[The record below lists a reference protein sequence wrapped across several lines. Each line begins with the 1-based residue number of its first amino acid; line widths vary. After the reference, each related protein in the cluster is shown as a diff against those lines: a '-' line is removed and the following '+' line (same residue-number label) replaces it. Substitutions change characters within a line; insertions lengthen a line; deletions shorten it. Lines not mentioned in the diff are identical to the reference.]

1 MRQRNNLYQMFFAM
15 AVLLF
20 TANDASAQDSLKRV
34 RITYPEATE
43 CCFPIL
49 AAQKWGLFQQNGLR
63 AEVVLMQSRL
73 ANTALV
79 SGDVDYVAGVGP
91 NSVSGTLRG
100 MATRAVWFASNQL
113 GFVLLAKP
121 EYRQV
126 SELRGKKI
134 GLPSLGGTTDVALTI
149 ALQELGEKR
158 KDFTYLALGGDLF
171 TALASGA
178 IDAAVLSSPWIFHA
192 ERKGFRRLLNI
203 GNYVQ
208 MPLGGLTTLVSTL
221 NSRPDDVRR
230 VIRSLQQGQK
240 AMIESPEK
248 SVELISQSL
257 KVERKIAEETFQ
269 LYKETTSTN
278 TGIPTRAGMG
288 RIVEAIQMLGQFT
301 DRKIA
306 FEEIADDRIAKEVAR
321 ELGYKVP

>member
-1 MRQRNNLYQMFFAM
+1 MVVRKFVQIAIALI
-15 AVLLF
+15 LLPALLSIA
-20 TANDASAQDSLKRV
+20 TAQDNLKRV

-49 AAQKWGLFQQNGLR
+49 AAQKWGFFQQNGLR

-100 MATRAVWFASNQL
+100 MASRAVWFASTQL

-121 EYRQV
+121 EIRQV
-126 SELRGKKI
+126 SDLRGKKI

-171 TALASGA
+171 AALASGA
-178 IDAAVLSSPWIFHA
+178 IDGAVLSPPWIFHA
-192 ERKGFRRLLNI
+192 EKKGFRKLVQI

-208 MPLGGLTTLVSTL
+208 MPLGGLTTMLSTMR
-221 NSRPDDVRR
+221 NRPDEAKR
-230 VIRSLQQGQK
+230 VIRSLQQAQK
-240 AMIESPEK
+240 SMIESPEK
-248 SVELISQSL
+248 SIELISHSL
-257 KVERKIAEETFQ
+257 KVDRAIAEETFK
-269 LYKETTSTN
+269 LYRDTTSAN
-278 TGIPTRAGMG
+278 TGVPTRAGMG
-288 RIVEAIQMLGQFT
+288 KIVEAVQMLGQFT

-306 FEEIADDRIAKEVAR
+306 FEEIADDSIAREVAR
-321 ELGYKVP
+321 ELGYKLP

>member
-1 MRQRNNLYQMFFAM
+1 
-15 AVLLF
+15 
-20 TANDASAQDSLKRV
+20 
-34 RITYPEATE
+34 
-43 CCFPIL
+43 
-49 AAQKWGLFQQNGLR
+49 
-63 AEVVLMQSRL
+63 MQSRL

-100 MATRAVWFASNQL
+100 MASRAVWFASTQL
-113 GFVLLAKP
+113 GFVLLVKP

-126 SELRGKKI
+126 SDLRGKKI
-134 GLPSLGGTTDVALTI
+134 GVPSLGGTTDVALTI

-171 TALASGA
+171 AALASGA
-178 IDAAVLSSPWIFHA
+178 VDAAVLSPPWIFHA
-192 ERKGFRRLLNI
+192 EKKGFRKLVQI

-208 MPLGGLTTLVSTL
+208 MPLGGLTTMQSTIR
-221 NSRPDDVRR
+221 NRPDEAKR
-230 VIRSLQQGQK
+230 VIRSLQQAQK
-240 AMIESPEK
+240 TMIESPEK

-257 KVERKIAEETFQ
+257 KVDRAIAEETFK
-269 LYKETTSTN
+269 LYRDTTSTN

-288 RIVEAIQMLGQFT
+288 KIVEAIQMLGQFT

-306 FEEIADDRIAKEVAR
+306 FEEIADDGIAKEVAR
-321 ELGYKVP
+321 ELGYKVQ

>member
-1 MRQRNNLYQMFFAM
+1 MLSRRIVQIAAA
-15 AVLLF
+15 AVEFLLLA
-20 TANDASAQDSLKRV
+20 TLALAQDNLKRV

-100 MATRAVWFASNQL
+100 MASRAVWFASTQL
-113 GFVLLAKP
+113 GFVLLVKP

-126 SELRGKKI
+126 SDLRGKKI
-134 GLPSLGGTTDVALTI
+134 GLPSLGGTTDVALTT

-171 TALASGA
+171 AALASGA
-178 IDAAVLSSPWIFHA
+178 VDAAVLSPPWIFHA
-192 ERKGFRRLLNI
+192 EKKGFRKLVQI

-208 MPLGGLTTLVSTL
+208 MPLGGLTTMVSTIR
-221 NSRPDDVRR
+221 NRPEEAKR
-230 VIRSLQQGQK
+230 VIRSLQQAQK
-240 AMIESPEK
+240 FMIDSPEK

-257 KVERKIAEETFQ
+257 KVDRTIAEETFK
-269 LYKETTSTN
+269 LYRETTSAN
-278 TGIPTRAGMG
+278 TGVPTRAGMG
-288 RIVEAIQMLGQFT
+288 KIVEAIQMLGQFT

-306 FEEIADDRIAKEVAR
+306 FEEIADDGIAREVAR

>member
-1 MRQRNNLYQMFFAM
+1 MAQRNLFQGFFIA

-20 TANDASAQDSLKRV
+20 TANVAWAQDSLKRV

-100 MATRAVWFASNQL
+100 MASRAVWFASTQL
-113 GFVLLAKP
+113 GFVLLVRP

-126 SELRGKKI
+126 SDLRGKKI
-134 GLPSLGGTTDVALTI
+134 GVPSLGGTTDVALTI

-171 TALASGA
+171 AALASGA
-178 IDAAVLSSPWIFHA
+178 IDAAVLSPPWIFYA
-192 ERKGFRRLLNI
+192 EKKGFRKLVQI

-208 MPLGGLTTLVSTL
+208 MPLGGLTTMQSTIR
-221 NSRPDDVRR
+221 NRPDEAKR
-230 VIRSLQQGQK
+230 VIRSLQQAQK
-240 AMIESPEK
+240 SMIESPEK
-248 SVELISQSL
+248 SVELISHSL
-257 KVERKIAEETFQ
+257 KVDRAIAEETFK
-269 LYKETTSTN
+269 LYRETTSAN
-278 TGIPTRAGMG
+278 TGVPTRAGMG

-306 FEEIADDRIAKEVAR
+306 FEEIADDGIAREVAR
-321 ELGYKVP
+321 ELGYKLP

>member
-1 MRQRNNLYQMFFAM
+1 VQIAAA
-15 AVLLF
+15 AVEFLLLA
-20 TANDASAQDSLKRV
+20 TLALAQDNLKRV

-100 MATRAVWFASNQL
+100 MASRAVWFASTQL
-113 GFVLLAKP
+113 GFVLLVKP

-126 SELRGKKI
+126 SDLRGKKI

-171 TALASGA
+171 AALASGA
-178 IDAAVLSSPWIFHA
+178 VDAAVLSPPWIFHA
-192 ERKGFRRLLNI
+192 EKKGFRKLVQI

-208 MPLGGLTTLVSTL
+208 MPLGGLTTMVSTIR
-221 NSRPDDVRR
+221 NRPEEAKR
-230 VIRSLQQGQK
+230 VIRSLQQAQK
-240 AMIESPEK
+240 FMIDSPEK

-257 KVERKIAEETFQ
+257 KVDRTIAEETFK
-269 LYKETTSTN
+269 LYRETTSAN
-278 TGIPTRAGMG
+278 TGVPTRAGMG
-288 RIVEAIQMLGQFT
+288 KIVEAIQMLGQFT

-306 FEEIADDRIAKEVAR
+306 FEEIADDGIAREVAR

>member
-1 MRQRNNLYQMFFAM
+1 M
-15 AVLLF
+15 AERKIFQTLIAALVLFLI
-20 TANDASAQDSLKRV
+20 TKGAPAQDALKRV

-49 AAQKWGLFQQNGLR
+49 AAQRWGLFQQNGLR

-100 MATRAVWFASNQL
+100 MASRAVWFASTQL
-113 GFVLLAKP
+113 GFVLLVKP

-126 SELRGKKI
+126 SDLRGKKI

-171 TALASGA
+171 AALASGA
-178 IDAAVLSSPWIFHA
+178 VDAAVLSPPWIFHA
-192 ERKGFRRLLNI
+192 EKKGFRKLVQI

-208 MPLGGLTTLVSTL
+208 MPLGGLTTMQSTMR
-221 NSRPDDVRR
+221 NRPDEAKR
-230 VIRSLQQGQK
+230 VIRSLQQAQK
-240 AMIESPEK
+240 SMIESPEK
-248 SVELISQSL
+248 SVDLISQSL
-257 KVERKIAEETFQ
+257 KVDRAIAEETFK
-269 LYKETTSTN
+269 LYRETTGAN
-278 TGIPTRAGMG
+278 TGVPTRAGMA

-306 FEEIADDRIAKEVAR
+306 FEEIADDGIAKEVAR
-321 ELGYKVP
+321 ELGYKVQ

>member
-1 MRQRNNLYQMFFAM
+1 MPPRICVRSVIAT
-15 AVLLF
+15 VLLLF
-20 TANDASAQDSLKRV
+20 GATIALAQDNLKRV

-100 MATRAVWFASNQL
+100 MASRAVWFASTQL
-113 GFVLLAKP
+113 GFVLLVKP

-126 SELRGKKI
+126 SDLRGKKI
-134 GLPSLGGTTDVALTI
+134 GVPSLGGTTDVALTI

-171 TALASGA
+171 AALASGA
-178 IDAAVLSSPWIFHA
+178 IDAAVLSPPWIFYA
-192 ERKGFRRLLNI
+192 EKKGFRKLVQI

-208 MPLGGLTTLVSTL
+208 MPLGGLTTMQSTMR
-221 NSRPDDVRR
+221 NRPDEAKR
-230 VIRSLQQGQK
+230 VIRSLQQAQK
-240 AMIESPEK
+240 TMIESPEK
-248 SVELISQSL
+248 SIELISQSL
-257 KVERKIAEETFQ
+257 KVDRVIAEETFK
-269 LYKETTSTN
+269 LYRETTSAN
-278 TGIPTRAGMG
+278 TGVPTRAGMG

-306 FEEIADDRIAKEVAR
+306 FEEIADDGIAREVAR
-321 ELGYKVP
+321 ELGYKLP

>member
-1 MRQRNNLYQMFFAM
+1 MPPRICFRSVIAT
-15 AVLLF
+15 VLLLF
-20 TANDASAQDSLKRV
+20 GATIALAQDNLKRV

-100 MATRAVWFASNQL
+100 MASRAVWFASTQL
-113 GFVLLAKP
+113 GFVLLVKP

-126 SELRGKKI
+126 SDLRGKKI
-134 GLPSLGGTTDVALTI
+134 GVPSLGGTTDVALTI

-171 TALASGA
+171 AALASGA
-178 IDAAVLSSPWIFHA
+178 IDAAVLSPPWIFYA
-192 ERKGFRRLLNI
+192 EKKGFRKLVQI

-208 MPLGGLTTLVSTL
+208 MPLGGLTTMQSTMR
-221 NSRPDDVRR
+221 NRPDEAKR
-230 VIRSLQQGQK
+230 VIRSLQQAQK
-240 AMIESPEK
+240 TMIESPEK
-248 SVELISQSL
+248 SIELISQSL
-257 KVERKIAEETFQ
+257 KVDRVIAEETFK
-269 LYKETTSTN
+269 LYRETTSAN
-278 TGIPTRAGMG
+278 TGVPTRAGMG

-306 FEEIADDRIAKEVAR
+306 FEEIADDGIAREVAR
-321 ELGYKVP
+321 ELGYKLP

>member
-1 MRQRNNLYQMFFAM
+1 MEGRRLRQILFSS
-15 AVLLF
+15 AVLLLTV
-20 TANDASAQDSLKRV
+20 TAVSAQDAAKKV

-49 AAQKWGLFQQNGLR
+49 AAQEWGIFAQNGLR
-63 AEVVLMQSRL
+63 AEIVLMQSRL

-100 MATRAVWFASNQL
+100 MASRAVWFASTQL

-171 TALASGA
+171 TGLASGA
-178 IDAAVLSSPWIFHA
+178 VDAAVLSPPWIFYA
-192 ERKGFRRLLNI
+192 EKKGFRKLVQI

-208 MPLGGLTTLVSTL
+208 MPLGGLTTMQSTIR
-221 NSRPDDVRR
+221 NRPDEAKR
-230 VIRSLQQGQK
+230 VVRSLQLAQK
-240 AMIESPEK
+240 SMIEAPEK
-248 SVELISQSL
+248 GIELISQSL
-257 KVERKIAEETFQ
+257 KVDRAIAEETFK
-269 LYKETTSTN
+269 LYRETTATN

-301 DRKIA
+301 DRKVA
-306 FEEIADDRIAKEVAR
+306 FEEIADDGIAKEVAR

>member
-1 MRQRNNLYQMFFAM
+1 MRSRKVILISIVAVVFALVVNV
-15 AVLLF
+15 AL
-20 TANDASAQDSLKRV
+20 AQDNLKRV

-100 MATRAVWFASNQL
+100 MASRAVWFASTQL
-113 GFVLLAKP
+113 GFVLLVKP

-126 SELRGKKI
+126 SDLRGKKI

-171 TALASGA
+171 AALASGA
-178 IDAAVLSSPWIFHA
+178 IDAAVLSPPWIFYA
-192 ERKGFRRLLNI
+192 EKKGFRKLVQI

-208 MPLGGLTTLVSTL
+208 MPLGGLTTMQSTMR
-221 NSRPDDVRR
+221 NRPDEAKR
-230 VIRSLQQGQK
+230 VIRSLQQAQK
-240 AMIESPEK
+240 SMIESPEK

-257 KVERKIAEETFQ
+257 KVDRAIAEETFK
-269 LYKETTSTN
+269 LYREATSAN

-306 FEEIADDRIAKEVAR
+306 FEEIADDGIAREVAR
-321 ELGYKVP
+321 ELGYKLP

>member
-1 MRQRNNLYQMFFAM
+1 MPARICVRSVIAT
-15 AVLLF
+15 VLLLF
-20 TANDASAQDSLKRV
+20 GATIALAQDNLKRV

-100 MATRAVWFASNQL
+100 MASRAVWFASTQL
-113 GFVLLAKP
+113 GFVLLVKP

-126 SELRGKKI
+126 SDLRGKKI
-134 GLPSLGGTTDVALTI
+134 GVPSLGGTTDVALTI

-171 TALASGA
+171 AALASGA
-178 IDAAVLSSPWIFHA
+178 IDAAVLSPPWIFYA
-192 ERKGFRRLLNI
+192 EKKGFRKLVQI

-208 MPLGGLTTLVSTL
+208 MPLGGLTTMQSTMR
-221 NSRPDDVRR
+221 NRPDEAKR
-230 VIRSLQQGQK
+230 VIRSLQQAQK
-240 AMIESPEK
+240 TMIESPEK
-248 SVELISQSL
+248 SIELISQSL
-257 KVERKIAEETFQ
+257 KVDRVIAEETFK
-269 LYKETTSTN
+269 LYRETTSAN
-278 TGIPTRAGMG
+278 TGVPTRAGMG

-306 FEEIADDRIAKEVAR
+306 FEEIADDGIAREVAR
-321 ELGYKVP
+321 ELGYKLP